1 MSSPAALLLSL
12 RSAPLEVVSLS
23 PCIHRLQVLNS
34 GSNNCSSYTKCVHL
48 DSSSVAST
56 ANCTSSSEHDEDD
69 IDRRKREVELEVAT
83 AAGQSRE
90 EMVSNNY
97 LTSCIQKTHCSFW
110 ATE

>member
-1 MSSPAALLLSL
+1 MWFRSLSL
-12 RSAPLEVVSLS
+12 Y
-23 PCIHRLQVLNS
+23 IYRLQVLNS

-56 ANCTSSSEHDEDD
+56 ANCNSSSEHDEDE
-69 IDRRKREVELEVAT
+69 IDRRKREVEVELEVAT

-97 LTSCIQKTHCSFW
+97 LTSCIQKSHCCFW